1 MATVN
6 EKLLS
11 EIVAHEIE
19 VLGYGNFLTKKIVN
33 ILNKSDENIFAK
45 LNKII
50 DELPSKSINVKKVDR
65 LLQPIVKA
73 NNKAYSEARL
83 ELQNEMQE
91 FVNQE
96 VDFQT
101 EIVNKESP
109 AKIKTISPEQVY
121 SAALAKPFQ
130 GELLSEFFSKL
141 SSQKQTL
148 INNTVR
154 MGLIEG
160 KSTNEIVKQI
170 RGTKQLQF
178 KDGILAITRR
188 NAESVVLTSLAH
200 FQNFAQESLYD
211 ANDDIIKG
219 FRYTSTLDTRTTELC
234 ASRDGNYYEI
244 DAAKPAI
251 PAHYRCRS
259 RYVPVLKSFRELGLD
274 ADEFTPSTR
283 ASMDGQV
290 PNKLTYSD
298 WLGGQSVDRQN
309 KVLGIEKA
317 KLFRDGGLT
326 LDKFVSSSGSVFTL
340 DELRQSNA
348 EAFNKIQILPS
359 KYIRNQSLNEY
370 EKSIEAK
377 FYNQIDKN
385 TSKLIKNYELIN
397 GNVIDPDKVKELNSE
412 YRKDRSLVAAV
423 HEPSSYLSK
432 QMLTKKL
439 NDKRIA
445 GDLEP
450 TIFTAGGSG
459 SGKSATMPL
468 ALKTLG
474 AAEDG
479 LVYDSVLSSVKSAT
493 SKINEALASTEGN
506 VAIVY
511 TNTPITTALAQNA
524 LRPRAVSIDVLS
536 EAHIGA
542 SNTIRELSVIYKNN
556 PRVNI
561 EVINNFGK
569 LNEVAL
575 GSIGD
580 VPKYN
585 KSQIISE
592 LQNATLSLYKN
603 KRINEKRYNLLIN

>member
-211 ANDDIIKG
+211 ANNDIIKG

-298 WLGGQSVDRQN
+298 WLSGQSVDRQN

-326 LDKFVSSSGSVFTL
+326 LDKFVNPAGNVYTLAELKILNAKQYYLGQSIALADLSKLPVKNQNILRGMYEKAAQNKNDFDGVNKSIASAVDGVLKTTKLKESKRTVEKILSDYKGDPTQVKDLLRTTIEVKSLEDVDSVINDITAKYGAPVK
-340 DELRQSNA
+340 LRN
-348 EAFNKIQILPS
+348 
-359 KYIRNQSLNEY
+359 SLNVNSKSRDGYRDVNMVIQYKGSLAEVQINIRDMLEAKSVLHKEY
-370 EKSIEAK
+370 EVVRTLRAIE
-377 FYNQIDKN
+377 
-385 TSKLIKNYELIN
+385 E
-397 GNVIDPDKVKELNSE
+397 
-412 YRKDRSLVAAV
+412 
-423 HEPSSYLSK
+423 
-432 QMLTKKL
+432 TKKRALTIAEQTQL
-439 NDKRIA
+439 NMALDKMEK
-445 GDLEP
+445 GYN
-450 TIFTAGGSG
+450 
-459 SGKSATMPL
+459 SAWD
-468 ALKTLG
+468 K
-474 AAEDG
+474 
-479 LVYDSVLSSVKSAT
+479 
-493 SKINEALASTEGN
+493 
-506 VAIVY
+506 
-511 TNTPITTALAQNA
+511 A
-524 LRPRAVSIDVLS
+524 LR
-536 EAHIGA
+536 
-542 SNTIRELSVIYKNN
+542 K
-556 PRVNI
+556 
-561 EVINNFGK
+561 K
-569 LNEVAL
+569 
-575 GSIGD
+575 
-580 VPKYN
+580 
-585 KSQIISE
+585 
-592 LQNATLSLYKN
+592 
-603 KRINEKRYNLLIN
+603 